1 MVSSRETLVKSESM
15 PKLTMKLLQSSSTIS
30 VAKLNKHLT
39 VYLLVINCSRIA
51 PKNFT
56 NLYIGVCKTDKIV
69 PKIEQPSTH
78 FYAL

>member
-39 VYLLVINCSRIA
+39 VYLLVINCSRI
-51 PKNFT
+51 
-56 NLYIGVCKTDKIV
+56 GVCKTDKIV